1 MRVDLPHELEHV
13 DLKVPHEKLVRAERQ
28 PVTPALRDP
37 ADAVRLAL
45 DSPWHYPPLRR
56 ALTPDDHVAVVV
68 DDRLPHVESLVTPI
82 LEHIT
87 GAHVAPSAI
96 TLLML
101 GAGARDW
108 TSRLT
113 SDYRDV
119 AIEVHDPQD
128 RRRLAY
134 LATTRRGRRIYL
146 NRTAVEA
153 DQVVILSR
161 DRYDPLLGYWGPAA
175 ELYPGL
181 SDEATRRELSARLSN
196 AVPGATPWPASQESE
211 EVAWLLGAPF
221 MVHVIEGAGDEIAHV
236 VAGDAATATEGR
248 RLLDARWSISVE
260 RAADTVVAI
269 VGGDPARQDFSDLA
283 SALATAARVVS
294 SEGKIILLSRAQ
306 PSLGRGAEILCQA
319 DTPENG
325 LALLR
330 RESPADAGA
339 AFQWATAVE
348 KASVYLLSNL
358 SEEMTEELSATPLE
372 HLGQVQRLLTADGTC
387 LVIEDA
393 HKTMA
398 VLAE

>member
-1 MRVDLPHELEHV
+1 MRVDLPQELENV
-13 DLKVPHEKLVRAERQ
+13 DLKVPDNKLVRVERQ
-28 PVTPALRDP
+28 PVTPGLRDP
-37 ADAVRLAL
+37 ADAARLAL

-56 ALTPDDHVAVVV
+56 ALTPDDRVVVVV

-82 LEHIT
+82 LEHVIS
-87 GAHVAPSAI
+87 AHVAPSAI

-101 GAGARDW
+101 PAGLRDW

-113 SDYRDV
+113 GEYRDV

-128 RRRLAY
+128 RRQLAY

-161 DRYDPLLGYWGPAA
+161 DRYDPLLGYWGPAG

-181 SDEATRRELSARLSN
+181 SDEATRQELSARFSH
-196 AVPGATPWPASQESE
+196 AAPGETPWPTSQESE

-221 MVHVIEGAGDEIAHV
+221 MVHVINGSGDEIAHV

-248 RLLDARWSISVE
+248 RLLDARWRISVE

-269 VGGDPARQDFSDLA
+269 VGGDPVHVDFSDLA
-283 SALATAARVVS
+283 SALAGAARVVRS
-294 SEGKIILLSRAQ
+294 GGKIILLSRAQ

-319 DTPENG
+319 DTPQKG
-325 LALLR
+325 LASLR
-330 RESPADAGA
+330 REGPADASA
-339 AFQWATAVE
+339 AFLWATAVE
-348 KASVYLLSNL
+348 KATAYLLSNL
-358 SEEMTEELSATPLE
+358 SEETTEDLFATPLQNV
-372 HLGQVQRLLTADGTC
+372 GQAQRLLAADGSC
-387 LVIEDA
+387 LFIEDA